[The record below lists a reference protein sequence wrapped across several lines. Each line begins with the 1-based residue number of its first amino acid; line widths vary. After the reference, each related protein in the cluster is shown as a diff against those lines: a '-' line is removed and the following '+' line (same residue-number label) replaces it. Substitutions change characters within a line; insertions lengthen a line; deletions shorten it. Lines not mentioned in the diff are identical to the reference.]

1 METSAVQSWDPER
14 YARNARFVSDLG
26 TPLIELLEPRPG
38 DRVLDLGCGDGALTR
53 RLADA
58 GIEVVGVD
66 AAPELVAAARERGL
80 DAQVAD
86 GHALPF
92 DDEFD
97 GILSNAAL
105 HWMKR
110 PDEVIAGMWRALRR
124 GGRVA
129 AEMGGAGNVESIRRS
144 LVDGLDR
151 LGFDGETANPWYF
164 PTAEAYRAK
173 LESAGF
179 EVPYVELI
187 PRPTPLPGDLEDWLW
202 TFGEAFILSV
212 PERDRRSL
220 IDDVVEAARPALQRP
235 DGVWIADYVRLR
247 FSAVKPL

>member
-1 METSAVQSWDPER
+1 MGTSAVQSWDPER

-26 TPLIELLEPRPG
+26 APLIDLLEPRPG
-38 DRVLDLGCGDGALTR
+38 DRVLDLGCGDGALAR

-58 GIEVVGVD
+58 GVEVVGVD
-66 AAPELVAAARERGL
+66 AAPELVAAARGRGL
-80 DAQVAD
+80 DARVAD

-97 GILSNAAL
+97 RILSNAAL

-129 AEMGGAGNVESIRRS
+129 AEMGGHGNVESIRRS
-144 LVDGLDR
+144 LEDGLDR
-151 LGFDGETANPWYF
+151 LGFDGGAANPWYF

-173 LESAGF
+173 LERAGF
-179 EVPYVELI
+179 EVPYIELI

-202 TFGEAFILSV
+202 TFGEAFILRV

-220 IDDVVEAARPALQRP
+220 IDGVVEAARPALQRP
-235 DGVWIADYVRLR
+235 DGGWIADYVRLR

>member
-26 TPLIELLEPRPG
+26 APLIDLLEPRPG
-38 DRVLDLGCGDGALTR
+38 DRVLDLGCGDGALAR

-58 GIEVVGVD
+58 GVEVVGVD
-66 AAPELVAAARERGL
+66 AAPELVAAARGRGL
-80 DAQVAD
+80 DARVAD

-97 GILSNAAL
+97 RILSNAAL

-129 AEMGGAGNVESIRRS
+129 AEMGGDGNVESIRRS
-144 LVDGLDR
+144 LEDGLDR
-151 LGFDGETANPWYF
+151 LGFDGGAANPWYF

-173 LESAGF
+173 LERAGF
-179 EVPYVELI
+179 EVPYIELI

-202 TFGEAFILSV
+202 TFGEAFILRV

-220 IDDVVEAARPALQRP
+220 IDGVVEAARPALQRP
-235 DGVWIADYVRLR
+235 DGGWIADYVRLR

>member
-1 METSAVQSWDPER
+1 MENSAAQSWDPER

-26 TPLIELLEPRPG
+26 APLIELLEPRPG
-38 DRVLDLGCGDGALTR
+38 DRILDLGCGDGALTR

-66 AAPELVAAARERGL
+66 AAPEQVAAAHGRGL

-86 GHALPF
+86 GHELPF
-92 DDEFD
+92 EDEFD

-110 PDEVIAGMWRALRR
+110 PDEVIASMWRALRR
-124 GGRVA
+124 GGRIA

-144 LVDGLDR
+144 LVDGLKR
-151 LGFDGETANPWYF
+151 LGFDGEAADPWYF
-164 PTAEAYRAK
+164 PTGEAYRAK
-173 LESAGF
+173 LENAGF
-179 EVPYVELI
+179 EVPYIELL
-187 PRPTPLPGDLEDWLW
+187 PRPTPLPGDLADWLW
-202 TFGEAFILSV
+202 TFGEAFILRV
-212 PERDRRSL
+212 PECDRRRL
-220 IDDVVEAARPALQRP
+220 IDAVVEAARPTLQRP
-235 DGVWIADYVRLR
+235 DGGWVADYMRLR

>member
-26 TPLIELLEPRPG
+26 APLIDLLEPRPG
-38 DRVLDLGCGDGALTR
+38 DRVLDLGCGDGALAR

-58 GIEVVGVD
+58 GVEVVGVD
-66 AAPELVAAARERGL
+66 AAPELVAAARGRGL
-80 DAQVAD
+80 DARVAD

-97 GILSNAAL
+97 RILSNAAL

-129 AEMGGAGNVESIRRS
+129 AEMGGDGNVESIRRS

-151 LGFDGETANPWYF
+151 LGFDGGAANPWYF

-173 LESAGF
+173 LERAGF
-179 EVPYVELI
+179 EVPYIELI

-202 TFGEAFILSV
+202 TFGEAFILRV

-220 IDDVVEAARPALQRP
+220 IDGVVEAARPALQRP
-235 DGVWIADYVRLR
+235 DGGWIADYVRLR

>member
-26 TPLIELLEPRPG
+26 APLIELLEPRPG

-58 GIEVVGVD
+58 GIEVLGVD

-151 LGFDGETANPWYF
+151 LGFDGEAANPWYF

-235 DGVWIADYVRLR
+235 DGGWIADYVRLR